1 VFRKKGYVREL
12 GKGMGQKRKTDK
24 VANRKKTVR
33 PGTVTLVTKGGV
45 HFFKIF
51 FLVPRAAAVQ
61 QGLESM

>member
-45 HFFKIF
+45 HFF
-51 FLVPRAAAVQ
+51 
-61 QGLESM
+61 